1 MNMKI
6 PPSTAPNKPAGKI
19 KVASSKA
26 AESSEPLASD
36 GILPAQTQQV
46 LLSFQSQMAQQAPP
60 AYEDIFGTGQ
70 QSLTKDTPQGTPQET
85 PQGTP
90 QTPQEVAVLPSY
102 EEATAT
108 RIANQPALSTRGAT
122 NSPISQPTAKP
133 TGTQSI
139 PTSHS
144 TNASPPTEMP
154 QASANTHTPQS
165 SPSAEEPP
173 QLPSYEEAVGE
184 VGGKMGGEVG
194 GEMGGGTVSE
204 AGNKT
209 QSETSGEAKSKAAN
223 KTSNQDFLN
232 SLQTRYDKEAIGYV
246 MERFYYHFQKP
257 PEPVFSPIEQKAL
270 VAALE
275 NYATTAKAVETVAQ
289 KFGRDNAW
297 QGLFKINQDSENGFD
312 GIFAPEPLDRQKLE
326 RQITATATELKQE
339 GINAPPSSRQDWIP
353 LFFHSFSLRDSN
365 PQITAPS
372 LVASHQVTQVK
383 MANLPKRMEQIYLS
397 HSRTLRLMDA
407 SRRANKI
414 ARDAVKVRR
423 LVVGQT

>member
-19 KVASSKA
+19 KVAGSKA

-36 GILPAQTQQV
+36 RVLPAQTQQV

-173 QLPSYEEAVGE
+173 QLPSYEEAIGE
-184 VGGKMGGEVG
+184 VGGEVG
-194 GEMGGGTVSE
+194 GEMGG
-204 AGNKT
+204 
-209 QSETSGEAKSKAAN
+209 ETGGEAKSKAAN

-232 SLQTRYDKEAIGYV
+232 SLQNQYDKEAIGYV

-275 NYATTAKAVETVAQ
+275 NYAITAKAVETVAQ

-326 RQITATATELKQE
+326 RQITATATEIKQE

-407 SRRANKI
+407 SRRATKI
-414 ARDAVKVRR
+414 TRDAVKVRR